1 MYLGRE
7 IRRPGIAGALGFMK
21 TKDMAKASRAA
32 FDELGAT
39 VRSLSSP
46 VGEMS
51 GGQRQAIAIARAV
64 HWAGRLVFLDEPT
77 AALGVRQTKNVL
89 ETIRRV
95 RDKGIAVVL
104 ISHSMP
110 HVMEVCDRIQVL
122 RLGDARRQ
130 HLREGHLHGRTRR
143 AHDRRRHE
151 GRLEMSTTTPPTETV
166 AIGTFEDTKPNVFVG
181 LLKAQAFQILLILI
195 VIVLIFSAL
204 APDSFAQWSN
214 FRLII
219 QNASIL
225 AVLGVGMTY
234 IIITSGI
241 DLSIGSVLVF
251 SGVVSAL
258 TMRAL
263 GGEGWGVAT
272 VGILVS
278 IFSGVCWGLLNGF
291 LIAKAKIPP
300 LIVTL
305 GSLGM
310 ALGLAQILTGG
321 VDIRDVPTVLT
332 VSIGYGNVFGS
343 LPIISVIALVVVVIG
358 AVVLHFTK
366 FASTPTP
373 SAPASSPPAASAS
386 RSTATSSRSTRC
398 RGRSP
403 DSPAS
408 WPSRSSR
415 PRRSPASRRPT
426 STSSRPW

>member
-1 MYLGRE
+1 M
-7 IRRPGIAGALGFMK
+7 
-21 TKDMAKASRAA
+21 
-32 FDELGAT
+32 
-39 VRSLSSP
+39 SL
-46 VGEMS
+46 
-51 GGQRQAIAIARAV
+51 
-64 HWAGRLVFLDEPT
+64 
-77 AALGVRQTKNVL
+77 K
-89 ETIRRV
+89 
-95 RDKGIAVVL
+95 
-104 ISHSMP
+104 
-110 HVMEVCDRIQVL
+110 
-122 RLGDARRQ
+122 
-130 HLREGHLHGRTRR
+130 
-143 AHDRRRHE
+143 
-151 GRLEMSTTTPPTETV
+151 TPPTETV
-166 AIGTFEDTKPNVFVG
+166 AIGTLDDNKPGFVKG

-272 VGILVS
+272 IGILVS

-343 LPIISVIALVVVVIG
+343 LPIISVIALVVVVVG
-358 AVVLHFTK
+358 AIVLHFTK
-366 FASTPTP
+366 FGLYTYAVGSSELAARRVGVKVDRHLISVYTLSGALAGLAGILALSQFSTTAIAGQ
-373 SAPASSPPAASAS
+373 SQTNLNVIAAVVIGGTSLFGGVGTIFGTVVGLFIPAVLQNGFVITGVQPFWQQVAVGAVLITAVYVDQVRRTAA
-386 RSTATSSRSTRC
+386 TRGNTQSLWRKFVSGGR
-398 RGRSP
+398 RG
-403 DSPAS
+403 
-408 WPSRSSR
+408 
-415 PRRSPASRRPT
+415 
-426 STSSRPW
+426 

>member
-1 MYLGRE
+1 M
-7 IRRPGIAGALGFMK
+7 
-21 TKDMAKASRAA
+21 
-32 FDELGAT
+32 
-39 VRSLSSP
+39 SL
-46 VGEMS
+46 
-51 GGQRQAIAIARAV
+51 
-64 HWAGRLVFLDEPT
+64 
-77 AALGVRQTKNVL
+77 K
-89 ETIRRV
+89 
-95 RDKGIAVVL
+95 
-104 ISHSMP
+104 
-110 HVMEVCDRIQVL
+110 
-122 RLGDARRQ
+122 
-130 HLREGHLHGRTRR
+130 
-143 AHDRRRHE
+143 
-151 GRLEMSTTTPPTETV
+151 TPPAETV
-166 AIGTFEDTKPNVFVG
+166 AIGTLDDNKPGFVKG

-272 VGILVS
+272 IGILVS

-358 AVVLHFTK
+358 AKVLHFTK
-366 FASTPTP
+366 FGLYTYAVGSSELAARRVGVKVDRHLISVYTLSGALAGLAGILALSQFSTTAIAGQ
-373 SAPASSPPAASAS
+373 SQTNLNVIAAVVIGGTSLFGGVGTIFGTVVGLFIPAVLQNGFVITGVQPFWQQVAVGAVLITAVYVDQVRRTAA
-386 RSTATSSRSTRC
+386 TRGNTQSLWRKFVSGGR
-398 RGRSP
+398 RG
-403 DSPAS
+403 
-408 WPSRSSR
+408 
-415 PRRSPASRRPT
+415 
-426 STSSRPW
+426 